1 MNLFLYTAPL
11 LPKGEYSD
19 NFKFV
24 VFIQALALVSPQP
37 FLLYNAQIRKA
48 NFRVLSFCLPP
59 LLLCTPLGH
68 HTADIV
74 STDTVRTVGGF
85 LITVVA
91 IIEIYKKRGYFSSC
105 LERLKW
111 NSIEATQT
119 NWFGKEQGLTKE
131 INRETDIE
139 VSELSQTIR
148 NSNHYLQEN
157 ILQQTWV
164 DEKSGLEK
172 DTTKEQFETIELSM
186 NKQKAINVFDN
197 RFSVTD
203 KVLGK
208 GSFSSVFAGYDR
220 LQEAEVAVKVTEK
233 ILLTDDEYHALTREM
248 SILRCLG
255 EHPNIVHNIF
265 CWDAGSTIYMVNEKM
280 NGGDLVSK
288 LSSVSHFPE
297 HRAQGMMKSVL
308 KAVTFLHDIGIAHR
322 DIKLD
327 NILFDDKSNHA
338 VLKITDFGFAKHLPR
353 KGWFHT
359 MCGTLSYCAPEVL
372 LGKPYNL
379 KADMWS
385 IGVLAYTLLAGYFP
399 FRNESQSPWNQ
410 MKHVVYDEQYWSSIS
425 SEGKSF
431 VSSLLQYDQSKRLSA
446 DTVVNHFW
454 FSKSL
459 QPPNSR
465 ITSNQQVVFMIGSQ

>member
-1 MNLFLYTAPL
+1 MVMNSFLYTAPL

-19 NFKFV
+19 DFKFV
-24 VFIQALALVSPQP
+24 VFIQALALISPQP

-59 LLLCTPLGH
+59 LLLCTPLGQ

-91 IIEIYKKRGYFSSC
+91 MIEIYKKRGYCSSC
-105 LERLKW
+105 LEKP
-111 NSIEATQT
+111 TQKPVVEIQQ
-119 NWFGKEQGLTKE
+119 WFDQEWFDEESGITRE
-131 INRETDIE
+131 ITLGS
-139 VSELSQTIR
+139 SELSDD
-148 NSNHYLQEN
+148 YF
-157 ILQQTWV
+157 
-164 DEKSGLEK
+164 EK
-172 DTTKEQFETIELSM
+172 
-186 NKQKAINVFDN
+186 

-233 ILLTDDEYHALTREM
+233 VLLTDDEYHALAREM

-265 CWDAGSTIYMVNEKM
+265 CWDVGSTIYMVNEKM

-327 NILFDDKSNHA
+327 NFLFDDKSNHA